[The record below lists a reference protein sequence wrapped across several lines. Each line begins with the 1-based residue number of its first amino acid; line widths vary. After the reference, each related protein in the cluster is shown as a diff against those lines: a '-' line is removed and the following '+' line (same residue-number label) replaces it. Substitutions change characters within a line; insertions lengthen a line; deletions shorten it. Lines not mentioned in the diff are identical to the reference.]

1 MAADSAPRVPA
12 ARSLVMFQEH
22 LARGL
27 WADRHL
33 QALASD
39 PTAVG
44 PFMSIFECTR
54 DFQQQQQRAVA
65 ANDSAK
71 LRQAATRNRVCL
83 CAAVCPQETTEWLQC
98 ARAAARAL
106 RAAKKGGGA
115 SSSTATTHFAPCEAQ
130 RRRLEACTQW
140 ESTRL
145 LHAAV
150 LPKDGTPDGPIWS
163 VS

>member
-1 MAADSAPRVPA
+1 MPRDGAPRMPT

-22 LARGL
+22 LARGV

-39 PTAVG
+39 PKAVG
-44 PFMSIFECTR
+44 PFMSIFECAR
-54 DFQQQQQRAVA
+54 EFQNQQQQAVA
-65 ANDSAK
+65 TNDSAK

-98 ARAAARAL
+98 ARAAAKVL
-106 RAAKKGGGA
+106 RAAKKGGSNG
-115 SSSTATTHFAPCEAQ
+115 STTATHLAPCEAQ
-130 RRRLEACTQW
+130 LRRLEACAQW

-150 LPKDGTPDGPIWS
+150 LPKDDHEPAPIWS